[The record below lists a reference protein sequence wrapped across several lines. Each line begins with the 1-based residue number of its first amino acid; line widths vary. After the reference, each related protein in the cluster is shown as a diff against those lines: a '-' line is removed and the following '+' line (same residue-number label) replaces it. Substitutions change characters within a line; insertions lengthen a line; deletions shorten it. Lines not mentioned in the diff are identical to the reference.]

1 MKNEFLIAI
10 TQLSAEKNLP
20 REVVMEAVEAAL
32 VSAFKKE
39 NGLGQNISVKISP
52 VTGDVKL
59 YQHLTVVEEVT
70 DPRSE
75 VTLSEARTMDPEAE
89 MGGIV
94 SKETAI
100 KNAGRIAAQTAKQVV
115 MQRLREAEREIVYEE
130 FQEKEGDIVSGIVQR
145 MEPKQ
150 IIVDLGKT
158 EAVLPAAEQVKTEH
172 YRMGQR
178 VKVYVTEVFRTNKGP
193 QVVVSRTHRNL
204 LRRLFEMEVPEI
216 FNGTVE
222 IKAIAREPG
231 YRSKVAVA
239 ARQEG
244 VDPVGSCVGL
254 RGIRINN
261 IISELNNE
269 KVDVIQWAPEPSMF
283 VANALSP
290 AQVMHVDI
298 NETEKTAT
306 VIVPDRQLSLAIGKE
321 GQNARLAA
329 KLTGWRIDIKSAAS
343 VESDR
348 LERLRAAFDAPIL
361 RDSDLDAAMLGGPL
375 APAAPVAPLREP
387 EPELE
392 PALAPAAELE
402 PVEEPA
408 VAEAPEAPVAAAPAA
423 PAAEVE
429 APAAASFPPR
439 PPALGQDGRGGI
451 RFAEDIGDRERRSQS
466 LTKREQEDAEKAKRA
481 KKKTSGRTSGRT
493 LPEEDDEVEAYDDLL
508 RRLKR

>member
-20 REVVMEAVEAAL
+20 REVVLEAVEAAL

-39 NGLGQNISVKISP
+39 NGLGQNIAVKINQT
-52 VTGDVKL
+52 TGDVKL
-59 YQHLTVVEEVT
+59 FQYLTVVEEVT

-75 VTLSEARTMDPEAE
+75 VTLDEARTMDPEAE
-89 MGGIV
+89 LGGTV
-94 SKETAI
+94 SKETAV

-115 MQRLREAEREIVYEE
+115 MQRLREAEREIVFEE

-269 KVDVIQWAPEPSMF
+269 KVDVIQWAPDPSMF

-298 NETEKTAT
+298 NETDKTAT

-329 KLTGWRIDIKSAAS
+329 KLTGWRIDIKSATS
-343 VESDR
+343 VEADK
-348 LERLRAAFDAPIL
+348 LERLRAAFEAPII
-361 RDSDLDAAMLGGPL
+361 RESDLAEVLDRPL
-375 APAAPVAPLREP
+375 APVTAPAPEPERELEP
-387 EPELE
+387 EPV
-392 PALAPAAELE
+392 LAPAAELE
-402 PVEEPA
+402 PAVE
-408 VAEAPEAPVAAAPAA
+408 EAPVEFEA
-423 PAAEVE
+423 PAAEAPSAVE
-429 APAAASFPPR
+429 TEAGVAPAAFPPR
-439 PPALGQDGRGGI
+439 PPAPDGGPRI
-451 RFAEDIGDRERRSQS
+451 RFAEEIGERERRGQA
-466 LTKREQEDAEKAKRA
+466 LTKREQEDAEKAKKA
-481 KKKTSGRTSGRT
+481 KKKGSSRTGGRS
-493 LPEEDDEVEAYDDLL
+493 LAEEDDEVEAYDDLL